1 VLKTKNDYINKCSI
15 DILKGAGGRLHM
27 IYTQTIP
34 WNNIIDDVFILPLKS
49 VTSEDK
55 KKLNKYAVKWYYTN
69 QLFYILPDKY
79 VTKGVLE
86 DKVFRDEYLNLVKP
100 I

>member
-1 VLKTKNDYINKCSI
+1 MP
-15 DILKGAGGRLHM
+15 H
-27 IYTQTIP
+27 
-34 WNNIIDDVFILPLKS
+34 
-49 VTSEDK
+49 
-55 KKLNKYAVKWYYTN
+55 YTN